1 MLLKKADFDTN
12 VSLTIVGG
20 GNQRS
25 RLQNMIDSAGLT
37 ARITLMGLK
46 SQQEIQNLI
55 SESDVFVLASR
66 KETFG
71 VVYIEAMAKGL
82 PVIATPCGGPEEF
95 VNHENGLLVPCNRV
109 NELTDALKYMHKNI
123 NEYNRDKIRESTLKK
138 FSETSIAQKIE
149 EVYLNILKKRHDTL

>member
-1 MLLKKADFDTN
+1 MIDAFKKADFDTN

-55 SESDVFVLASR
+55 
-66 KETFG
+66 
-71 VVYIEAMAKGL
+71 
-82 PVIATPCGGPEEF
+82 
-95 VNHENGLLVPCNRV
+95 
-109 NELTDALKYMHKNI
+109 
-123 NEYNRDKIRESTLKK
+123 REWSK
-138 FSETSIAQKIE
+138 
-149 EVYLNILKKRHDTL
+149 

>member
-1 MLLKKADFDTN
+1 
-12 VSLTIVGG
+12 
-20 GNQRS
+20 
-25 RLQNMIDSAGLT
+25 MIDSAGLT

-123 NEYNRDKIRESTLKK
+123 NEYNRDKIRESTLKNFRK
-138 FSETSIAQKIE
+138 RVLLKKLKRYTSIF
-149 EVYLNILKKRHDTL
+149 LKKRHDTL